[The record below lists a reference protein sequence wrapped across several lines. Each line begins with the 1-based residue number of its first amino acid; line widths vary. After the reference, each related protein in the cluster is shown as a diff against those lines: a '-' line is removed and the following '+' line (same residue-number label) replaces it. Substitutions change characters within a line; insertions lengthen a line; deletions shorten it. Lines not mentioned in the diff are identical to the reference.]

1 MTKLFRA
8 ADFDEALKISL
19 IEAHKQNPKSTPE
32 ELIKLGYEKFCSY
45 NFKLNK
51 KVFNK
56 TTEKMED
63 KIVQGVDMLAQA
75 TNNSFPLYKRI
86 ADLSMIPTNNPFRH
100 KSDVNKFINAAK
112 QLFPNIDAYNAGN
125 VLTTLRMVIEN
136 IYANL
141 GDPKAKK
148 QQISF
153 YQYSAK
159 GATGKSNFLDKLQN
173 FCNAYQLP
181 NGTPN
186 IVGRW
191 INNEMS
197 YNLVSVVKEFM
208 PRKRDNEETIENLNN
223 IIDNEEYKVEGK
235 GKEPYYIH
243 SKTTLFINSNR
254 TPFDVNDRRYGVIK
268 YNEIPYP
275 KIKQEDKETY
285 FPERAEKEWNKIF
298 LQLFES
304 CPFGKSFEDP
314 FKRNSENIDGF
325 IFKVK
330 DITEN
335 PANQMDDLNEAT
347 IRFFVDRYCFNK
359 DIKDLSI
366 KKAIQYEVENA
377 IYQLVADEKITP
389 VKRVN
394 GDLKYSR
401 YNWFEIADLK
411 TNEDDSDSDT
421 SHLDN
426 VQNIFERTQKAFEY
440 FLEETPTTPTD
451 DGTFDALDDFMTD
464 EETQGV
470 EEELEEL
477 EGVEEELELFDY
489 IEEPKFSYKDAYQT
503 LSTNNEDDQFETI
516 NNCYGFGKLDEI
528 AGVTEQHEL
537 TRKDDNVSSMRNFV
551 FEGDELSLAE
561 QKELIKENKDVIN
574 RVVFSGSKS
583 LHCRITINFEPESK
597 QEYKWIHN
605 YLNNK
610 YFNGT
615 SDKACSNPSRLTRRP
630 NGIRD
635 NGAKQTLLFK
645 SNTVLK
651 CEELHEIYL
660 KEKEVND
667 LLKDFNQTTSSY
679 ERKTDSIIDEL
690 ELMSEATQQTE
701 TWQNA
706 YDIATGIGNYDG
718 VWSALG
724 FYNWMGFSADEILDQ
739 VEFKSW
745 NISKQTIEKFLER

>member
-1 MTKLFRA
+1 MTKQFQA
-8 ADFDEALKISL
+8 ADFDDALKFSL
-19 IEAHKQNPKSTPE
+19 IEAHKQNPKATPE
-32 ELIKLGYEKFCSY
+32 EIIKKGYNNFCSY

-56 TTEKMED
+56 TTETMED

-86 ADLSMIPTNNPFRH
+86 ADLSMIPANNPFRH
-100 KSDVNKFINAAK
+100 KPNNNKFVESAM

-141 GDPKAKK
+141 GDTKAKH

-275 KIKQEDKETY
+275 KIKQEDKEIY
-285 FPERAEKEWNKIF
+285 FPEKTEEEWNKIF

-304 CPFGKSFEDP
+304 CPFGKCFEDP

-325 IFKVK
+325 IFKAKYVIEE
-330 DITEN
+330 DSN
-335 PANQMDDLNEAT
+335 LDGLNEAT
-347 IRFFVDRYCFNK
+347 IRAFVDKYCTL
-359 DIKDLSI
+359 KDLKDLTV

-377 IYQLVADEKITP
+377 IYQLVADDKIQP

-401 YNWFEIADLK
+401 YNWFEIAELP
-411 TNEDDSDSDT
+411 TNEDESDSDT
-421 SHLDN
+421 SHLDS
-426 VQNIFERTQKAFEY
+426 VSNIFERTQKAFEY

-451 DGTFDALDDFMTD
+451 DDTFDILDDFMNELNPVEV
-464 EETQGV
+464 EETT
-470 EEELEEL
+470 EEVKEEMKL
-477 EGVEEELELFDY
+477 YDY
-489 IEEPKFSYKDAYQT
+489 IEEGETFKDQFQKT
-503 LSTNNEDDQFETI
+503 PTNNSEDQFQCLNPLKIT
-516 NNCYGFGKLDEI
+516 YPFGEDLP
-528 AGVTEQHEL
+528 GVKA
-537 TRKDDNVSSMRNFV
+537 RKDENCSSMRNFI
-551 FEGDELSLAE
+551 FEGDELSLQE
-561 QKELIKENKDVIN
+561 QKQLILENKDVIN

-583 LHCRITINFEPESK
+583 LHARITINFEPESK

-615 SDKACSNPSRLTRRP
+615 ADKACANSSRLTRKP
-630 NGIRD
+630 NGVRD
-635 NGAKQTLLFK
+635 NGKIQTLLFK
-645 SNTVLK
+645 NNTVLK
-651 CEELHEIYL
+651 CEELHQKYL
-660 KEKEVND
+660 EEKEINE
-667 LLKDFNQTTSSY
+667 LYNSFNNFSSTSY
-679 ERKTDSIIDEL
+679 ERKSDSIIEEL
-690 ELMSEATQQTE
+690 ELMSDEVKQTE
-701 TWQNA
+701 TWNNA
-706 YDIATGIGNYDG
+706 YDIACGIGNYDG
-718 VWSALG
+718 IWSAIG
-724 FYNWMGFSADEILDQ
+724 YYNFLNFSADEIANQ
-739 VEFKSW
+739 IEWGKW
-745 NISKQTIEKFLER
+745 NISKETIEKFLNR